1 MSSVTGSIPRL
12 RRNRPA
18 PQDGSPRNGLRIA
31 VVFGLLAL
39 VVWGLLSVSVVP
51 LALEIR
57 EGEVNQTNI
66 RSPRKLTY
74 TSQVRTKA
82 ERERAASA
90 VQEVVEIDPARVQ
103 RQRAGLNSLLQDIAA
118 ARNSPGST
126 PDQRKSQLARLGQPA
141 LEEPS
146 ITWLAALD
154 DSRWYMVSS
163 EAQRLLWDALKDK
176 LPEWR
181 VPEVVRELPLRSS
194 DQLTENERS
203 LAVDLAS
210 RFVAGNL
217 VPNRETTA
225 RLRKEAEEAVA
236 PVQVTVEKG
245 ETVLR
250 EGQVVSAADLEK
262 LDLLGLRNPTTDWR
276 QVGAAAAFAILT
288 MSMLA
293 AYIAAFQPNL
303 ATRDRGLGLI
313 ALLVIVTVLTA
324 KVVLPTR
331 PLLIYAFPLPA
342 VAMLIATLIDGRLAI
357 VVGALLGVLVGFV
370 AGSSLEAAT
379 LALVTGVVA
388 AGAVWRRE
396 RLQAYFVAGLMVAL
410 AQMAV
415 VVAFQLAQ
423 RGEDLQQLLMIAAF
437 CVVNGLVSAMLAV
450 GATYVLGRMFGITT
464 TMQLLELANPT
475 QPLLRRLL
483 MEAPGTYHHSIM
495 VGNLGE
501 RAAEEVGAD
510 PLLVRVGAYYH
521 DIGKLKR
528 PYFFVENQAGGENVH
543 ETLEPEVSADIVRA
557 HVRDGVELCEQYGVP
572 PTVRAL
578 IPAASRNPAG
588 ELLLRSSGGRVPR
601 GRPVRAR
608 SSPIP
613 LSRST
618 APEQGGC
625 DPDAG
630 RLGRGG
636 GPGQPRSLSRGD
648 HGAGGEARDGPRR
661 RGAARRL
668 RLDTP
673 GRSAHQGCL
682 QGDPRRHVPSAD
694 RVSRAF
700 AGPDRCVGHRRRVCR
715 RRGRRSLGRALP

>member
-1 MSSVTGSIPRL
+1 MSPVSGSLPRI
-12 RRNRPA
+12 RRSRSGR
-18 PQDGSPRNGLRIA
+18 QSGLSRSRWRI
-31 VVFGLLAL
+31 VIVFALLSL

-51 LALEIR
+51 LALDVR
-57 EGEVNQTNI
+57 EGEVSQTNV

-74 TSQVRTKA
+74 TSQVRTKL

-90 VQEVVEIDPARVQ
+90 VPEVVEIDAAIVQ
-103 RQRAGLNSLLQDIAA
+103 RQRAGLNALLQDISA
-118 ARNSPGST
+118 ARNAPGST
-126 PDQRKSQLARLGQPA
+126 PDQRKSQVARLGQPP

-146 ITWLAALD
+146 ITWLASLD

-163 EAQRLLWDALKDK
+163 EAQRLLWDTLKDK
-176 LPEWR
+176 LPDAR
-181 VPEVVRELPLRSS
+181 VPEVVRELPLRAS
-194 DQLTENERS
+194 DQLNENERS

-217 VPNRETTA
+217 VPNRETTT

-250 EGQVVSAADLEK
+250 EGQVVSAADIEK

-293 AYIAAFQPNL
+293 AYLGAFQPGL
-303 ATRDRGLGLI
+303 ATRDRGLGLV
-313 ALLVIVTVLTA
+313 ALLIIVTVLGA
-324 KVVLPTR
+324 KLLLPTR

-370 AGSSLEAAT
+370 TGTSLEAAT
-379 LALVTGVVA
+379 LALVTSVVA
-388 AGAVWRRE
+388 AGAVWKRE
-396 RLQAYFVAGLMVAL
+396 RLQVFFVAGLLASL

-423 RGEDLQQLLMIAAF
+423 RGEDLQQLLLIAAF
-437 CVVNGLVSAMLAV
+437 CLLNGLISAMVAV
-450 GATYVLGRMFGITT
+450 GATYVLGRIFGITT

-572 PTVRAL
+572 PAVRAL
-578 IPAASRNPAG
+578 IPQHHGTRLVSFFYDQAVDAASDTGQTTPDPARFKYPG
-588 ELLLRSSGGRVPR
+588 PRPQSKEGAILMLADSVEAAARASRDHSADAISALVEKLVMGRVAEGQLDDCDLTLRDVQRIKDAFRAILVGMYHPR
-601 GRPVRAR
+601 IEYPERPAV
-608 SSPIP
+608 
-613 LSRST
+613 
-618 APEQGGC
+618 
-625 DPDAG
+625 
-630 RLGRGG
+630 
-636 GPGQPRSLSRGD
+636 
-648 HGAGGEARDGPRR
+648 
-661 RGAARRL
+661 AARL
-668 RLDTP
+668 PAP
-673 GRSAHQGCL
+673 GDLPAAA
-682 QGDPRRHVPSAD
+682 AD
-694 RVSRAF
+694 VVR
-700 AGPDRCVGHRRRVCR
+700 
-715 RRGRRSLGRALP
+715 

>member
-1 MSSVTGSIPRL
+1 MSSVTGSMPRF
-12 RRNRPA
+12 RRSRPA
-18 PQDGSPRNGLRIA
+18 RRSESPRHAWRII
-31 VVFGLLAL
+31 VVFSLLAL

-51 LALEIR
+51 LALEVR
-57 EGEVNQTNI
+57 EGEVSQTNV

-82 ERERAASA
+82 ERERAANT
-90 VQEVVEIDPARVQ
+90 VQEVVEIDPSTVQ
-103 RQRAGLNSLLQDIAA
+103 RQRAGLNSLLQDISA
-118 ARNSPGST
+118 ARNAPGSS
-126 PDQRKSQLARLGQPA
+126 PDQRKSQLARLGNPP
-141 LEEPS
+141 LEAPS
-146 ITWLAALD
+146 ISWLASLD

-181 VPEVVRELPLRSS
+181 VPEVVRELPLRTS

-203 LAVDLAS
+203 LAVDVAS

-217 VPNRETTA
+217 VPNRETTV

-288 MSMLA
+288 MSMLG
-293 AYIAAFQPNL
+293 AYIGAFVPNL
-303 ATRDRGLGLI
+303 ATRDRAIGLV
-313 ALLVIVTVLTA
+313 ALLVIVTVLAA

-357 VVGALLGVLVGFV
+357 VVSALLGVLVGFV
-370 AGSSLEAAT
+370 TGGSFEAAT
-379 LALVTGVVA
+379 LALVTSVVA

-396 RLQAYFVAGLMVAL
+396 RLHVYFVAGLLVAL

-423 RGEDLQQLLMIAAF
+423 RGEDLQQLLTIAAF
-437 CVVNGLVSAMLAV
+437 CVVNGLLSAMLAV
-450 GATYVLGRMFGITT
+450 GATYVLGRIFGITT

-521 DIGKLKR
+521 DIGKLRR

-572 PTVRAL
+572 PAVRAL
-578 IPAASRNPAG
+578 IPQHHGTRLVSFFYDQAVDAAGQTGQTPPDPSRFRYPGPRPQSKEGAILMLADSVEAAARASRDHSA
-588 ELLLRSSGGRVPR
+588 ESITTLVEKLVMGRVAEGQLDDCDLTLRDVQRIKDAFRAILIGMYHPR
-601 GRPVRAR
+601 IEYPERASAPVSVVA
-608 SSPIP
+608 
-613 LSRST
+613 
-618 APEQGGC
+618 
-625 DPDAG
+625 
-630 RLGRGG
+630 
-636 GPGQPRSLSRGD
+636 
-648 HGAGGEARDGPRR
+648 
-661 RGAARRL
+661 
-668 RLDTP
+668 
-673 GRSAHQGCL
+673 
-682 QGDPRRHVPSAD
+682 SAD
-694 RVSRAF
+694 
-700 AGPDRCVGHRRRVCR
+700 
-715 RRGRRSLGRALP
+715 LPAAAVDVVR

>member
-1 MSSVTGSIPRL
+1 MSSVTSSMPRL

-31 VVFGLLAL
+31 VVFGLVAL

-51 LALEIR
+51 LAPEIR

-126 PDQRKSQLARLGQPA
+126 PDQRKSHLARLGQPA

-288 MSMLA
+288 MAMLA

-396 RLQAYFVAGLMVAL
+396 RLHAYFVAGLMVAL

-450 GATYVLGRMFGITT
+450 GATYVLGRIFGITT

-578 IPAASRNPAG
+578 IPQHHGTRLVSFFYDQAVDASRETGQSTPDPARFRYPG
-588 ELLLRSSGGRVPR
+588 PRPQSKEGAILMLADSVEAAARASRDHSAEAITTLVEKLVMGRVAEGQLDDCDLTLRDVQRIKDAFRAILVGMYHPR
-601 GRPVRAR
+601 IEYPERSPAQIGASATADVSAAAVDVVR
-608 SSPIP
+608 
-613 LSRST
+613 
-618 APEQGGC
+618 
-625 DPDAG
+625 
-630 RLGRGG
+630 
-636 GPGQPRSLSRGD
+636 
-648 HGAGGEARDGPRR
+648 
-661 RGAARRL
+661 
-668 RLDTP
+668 
-673 GRSAHQGCL
+673 
-682 QGDPRRHVPSAD
+682 
-694 RVSRAF
+694 
-700 AGPDRCVGHRRRVCR
+700 
-715 RRGRRSLGRALP
+715 

>member
-1 MSSVTGSIPRL
+1 MSSVTGSLPRL
-12 RRNRPA
+12 RRGRP
-18 PQDGSPRNGLRIA
+18 SPRNESHRYAWRI
-31 VVFGLLAL
+31 VIVFGLLA
-39 VVWGLLSVSVVP
+39 VVVCGLLSVSVVP
-51 LALEIR
+51 LALEVR
-57 EGEVNQTNI
+57 EGEVSQTNV

-82 ERERAASA
+82 ERERAANA
-90 VQEVVEIDPARVQ
+90 VQEVVEIDPSMVQ
-103 RQRAGLNSLLQDIAA
+103 RQRAGLNALLQGVSA
-118 ARNSPGST
+118 ARNAPGST
-126 PDQRKSQLARLGQPA
+126 PDQRKSQLARLGQPP

-181 VPEVVRELPLRSS
+181 VPEVVRELPLRVSS
-194 DQLTENERS
+194 DQLSENERS

-217 VPNRETTA
+217 VPNRETTT

-236 PVQVTVEKG
+236 PVQITVEKG

-250 EGQVVSAADLEK
+250 EGQVVSAADIEK

-276 QVGAAAAFAILT
+276 QVGAAAAFSILT

-293 AYIAAFQPNL
+293 AYIGAFQPSL

-313 ALLVIVTVLTA
+313 ALLVIITVLTA

-331 PLLIYAFPLPA
+331 PLLVYAFPLPA

-357 VVGALLGVLVGFV
+357 VVGALLGVLIGFIT
-370 AGSSLEAAT
+370 GSSFESAT

-396 RLQAYFVAGLMVAL
+396 RLQVYFVAGLLVAL

-423 RGEDLQQLLMIAAF
+423 RGEDLQTLLMIAAF
-437 CVVNGLVSAMLAV
+437 CIVNGLVSAMLAV
-450 GATYVLGRMFGITT
+450 GATYVLGRIFGITT

-521 DIGKLKR
+521 DIGKLRR

-572 PTVRAL
+572 PAVRAL
-578 IPAASRNPAG
+578 IPQHHGTRLVSFFYDQAIDAAGATGQVAPDPGRFRYPGPRPQSKEGAILMLADSVEAAARASRDHSA
-588 ELLLRSSGGRVPR
+588 EAITVLVEKLVMGRVAEGQLDDCDLTLRDVQRIKDAFRAILIGMYHPR
-601 GRPVRAR
+601 IEYPERAPVQVSLTPPADVPAAAIDVAR
-608 SSPIP
+608 
-613 LSRST
+613 
-618 APEQGGC
+618 
-625 DPDAG
+625 
-630 RLGRGG
+630 
-636 GPGQPRSLSRGD
+636 
-648 HGAGGEARDGPRR
+648 
-661 RGAARRL
+661 
-668 RLDTP
+668 
-673 GRSAHQGCL
+673 
-682 QGDPRRHVPSAD
+682 
-694 RVSRAF
+694 
-700 AGPDRCVGHRRRVCR
+700 
-715 RRGRRSLGRALP
+715 

>member
-1 MSSVTGSIPRL
+1 MSPVSGSLPRL
-12 RRNRPA
+12 RRSRSGRRSEA
-18 PQDGSPRNGLRIA
+18 SRSRWRI
-31 VVFGLLAL
+31 VIVFSLLTL

-51 LALEIR
+51 LALDVR
-57 EGEVNQTNI
+57 EGEVSQTNV

-74 TSQVRTKA
+74 TSQVRTKI
-82 ERERAASA
+82 ERERAANA
-90 VQEVVEIDPARVQ
+90 VPEVVEIDAAIVQ
-103 RQRAGLNSLLQDIAA
+103 KQRAGLNSLLQDISA
-118 ARNSPGST
+118 ARNAPGST
-126 PDQRKSQLARLGQPA
+126 PDQRKSQLARLGQPP
-141 LEEPS
+141 LEAPS
-146 ITWLAALD
+146 ITWIAALD

-163 EAQRLLWDALKDK
+163 EAQRLLWDTLKDK
-176 LPEWR
+176 LPDSR
-181 VPEVVRELPLRSS
+181 VPEVLRELPLRAS
-194 DQLTENERS
+194 DQLAENERS

-217 VPNRETTA
+217 VPNRETTT

-250 EGQVVSAADLEK
+250 EGQVVSAADIEK

-293 AYIAAFQPNL
+293 AFIGAFQPGL
-303 ATRDRGLGLI
+303 ATRDRGLGLV
-313 ALLVIVTVLTA
+313 ALLIIVTVLGA
-324 KVVLPTR
+324 KLLLPTR

-370 AGSSLEAAT
+370 TGTSLEAAT
-379 LALVTGVVA
+379 LALVTSIVA
-388 AGAVWRRE
+388 AGAVWKRE
-396 RLQAYFVAGLMVAL
+396 RLQVFFVAGLLASL

-423 RGEDLQQLLMIAAF
+423 RGEDLQQLLLIAAF
-437 CVVNGLVSAMLAV
+437 CVINGLVSAMLAV

-510 PLLVRVGAYYH
+510 PLLVRDGAYYH

-572 PTVRAL
+572 PAVRAL
-578 IPAASRNPAG
+578 IPQHHGTRLVSFFYDQAVDAASETGQATPDPARFKYPG
-588 ELLLRSSGGRVPR
+588 PRPQSKEGAILMLADSVEAAARASRDHSADAIAALVEKLVMGRVAEGQLDDCDLTLRDVQRIKDAFRAILVGMYHPR
-601 GRPVRAR
+601 IEYPERPAVPASLPAPSDLPAAVDVAR
-608 SSPIP
+608 
-613 LSRST
+613 
-618 APEQGGC
+618 
-625 DPDAG
+625 
-630 RLGRGG
+630 
-636 GPGQPRSLSRGD
+636 
-648 HGAGGEARDGPRR
+648 
-661 RGAARRL
+661 
-668 RLDTP
+668 
-673 GRSAHQGCL
+673 
-682 QGDPRRHVPSAD
+682 
-694 RVSRAF
+694 
-700 AGPDRCVGHRRRVCR
+700 
-715 RRGRRSLGRALP
+715 

>member
-1 MSSVTGSIPRL
+1 
-12 RRNRPA
+12 
-18 PQDGSPRNGLRIA
+18 

-39 VVWGLLSVSVVP
+39 VVWGLLSVSVIP
-51 LALEIR
+51 LAIEIR
-57 EGEVNQTNI
+57 EGDVSQTNI

-90 VQEVVEIDPARVQ
+90 VQEVVEIDPSAVQ
-103 RQRAGLNSLLQDIAA
+103 RQRAGLNSLLQGVSA
-118 ARNSPGST
+118 ARNLPGLSI
-126 PDQRKSQLARLGQPA
+126 DQRKTQLARLGQPP

-146 ITWLAALD
+146 ISWLAALD
-154 DSRWYMVSS
+154 DARWYMVSS
-163 EAQRLLWDALKDK
+163 EAQRLLWDTLKDR
-176 LPEWR
+176 LPDSR
-181 VPEVVRELPLRSS
+181 VPEVVRELPLRTS
-194 DQLTENERS
+194 DQLSENERS

-217 VPNRETTA
+217 VPNKETTA

-250 EGQVVSAADLEK
+250 EGQVVTAADLEM

-293 AYIAAFQPNL
+293 AYISAFHPDI
-303 ATRDRGLGLI
+303 ASRDRGLGLI
-313 ALLVIVTVLTA
+313 ALLVIITVMAA
-324 KVVLPTR
+324 KVVLPSR

-370 AGSSLEAAT
+370 TGSSLEAAT
-379 LALVTGVVA
+379 LALVTSLVA
-388 AGAVWRRE
+388 AGAVSKRE
-396 RLQAYFVAGLMVAL
+396 RLGVFFVAGLLVAL
-410 AQMAV
+410 SQMAV
-415 VVAFQLAQ
+415 VVAFQLSQ
-423 RGEDLQQLLMIAAF
+423 RGEDVQTLLMIAAF

-521 DIGKLKR
+521 DIGKLRR

-572 PTVRAL
+572 PAVRAL
-578 IPAASRNPAG
+578 IPQHHGTRLVSFFYDQAIDAAAATGQVTPDPNRFKYPGPRPQSKEGAILMLADSVEAAARASRDHSA
-588 ELLLRSSGGRVPR
+588 EAITALVEKLVMGRVAEGQLDDCDLTLRDVQRIKDAFRAILVGMYHPR
-601 GRPVRAR
+601 IEYPERVPVQ
-608 SSPIP
+608 
-613 LSRST
+613 T
-618 APEQGGC
+618 
-625 DPDAG
+625 
-630 RLGRGG
+630 
-636 GPGQPRSLSRGD
+636 
-648 HGAGGEARDGPRR
+648 
-661 RGAARRL
+661 
-668 RLDTP
+668 
-673 GRSAHQGCL
+673 
-682 QGDPRRHVPSAD
+682 
-694 RVSRAF
+694 VSRAPAELPAPAE
-700 AGPDRCVGHRRRVCR
+700 AGR
-715 RRGRRSLGRALP
+715 

>member
-1 MSSVTGSIPRL
+1 MPRL
-12 RRNRPA
+12 RRSRPA
-18 PQDGSPRNGLRIA
+18 PRHAANRPLWRLV
-31 VVFGLLAL
+31 VVFGLLAI
-39 VVWGLLSVSVVP
+39 VVCGLLSVSVVP
-51 LALEIR
+51 LALDVR
-57 EGEVNQTNI
+57 EGEVSQTNV

-74 TSQVRTKA
+74 TSQVRTKT
-82 ERERAASA
+82 ERERAANA
-90 VQEVVEIDPARVQ
+90 VQEVVEIDPAMVQ
-103 RQRAGLNSLLQDIAA
+103 RQRAGLNALLQGISA
-118 ARNSPGST
+118 ARSLPGAT
-126 PDQRKSQLARLGQPA
+126 PDQRKSQIARLGQPP

-154 DSRWYMVSS
+154 DSRWYLVSS
-163 EAQRLLWDALKDK
+163 ETQRLLWDALKDK

-181 VPEVVRELPLRSS
+181 VPEVVRELPLRVS
-194 DQLTENERS
+194 DQLTQNERS

-210 RFVAGNL
+210 RYVAGNL
-217 VPNRETTA
+217 VPNRETTT

-276 QVGAAAAFAILT
+276 QVGAAAAFSILT

-293 AYIAAFQPNL
+293 AYIAAFQPDL

-313 ALLVIVTVLTA
+313 GLLVIVAVLSA

-370 AGSSLEAAT
+370 AGSSFEAAT

-396 RLQAYFVAGLMVAL
+396 RLQVYFVAGLMVAL

-423 RGEDLQQLLMIAAF
+423 RGEDLQTLLMIAAF
-437 CVVNGLVSAMLAV
+437 SVVNGLVSAMLAV
-450 GATYVLGRMFGITT
+450 GATYVLGRIFGITT

-557 HVRDGVELCEQYGVP
+557 HVKDGVELCEQYGVP

-578 IPAASRNPAG
+578 IPQHHGTRLVSFFYDQAVDAAGATGQSAPEPARFRYPG
-588 ELLLRSSGGRVPR
+588 PRPQSKEGAILMLADSVEAAARASNDHSAEAITALVEKLVMGRVAEGQLDDCDLTLRDVQRIKDAFRAILVGMYHPR
-601 GRPVRAR
+601 IEYPERAVAPASLAAPADVPAAAVDVVR
-608 SSPIP
+608 
-613 LSRST
+613 
-618 APEQGGC
+618 
-625 DPDAG
+625 
-630 RLGRGG
+630 
-636 GPGQPRSLSRGD
+636 
-648 HGAGGEARDGPRR
+648 
-661 RGAARRL
+661 
-668 RLDTP
+668 
-673 GRSAHQGCL
+673 
-682 QGDPRRHVPSAD
+682 
-694 RVSRAF
+694 
-700 AGPDRCVGHRRRVCR
+700 
-715 RRGRRSLGRALP
+715 

>member
-1 MSSVTGSIPRL
+1 MSKVSSPTTTSRKGRARPRTE
-12 RRNRPA
+12 
-18 PQDGSPRNGLRIA
+18 SPRKALRIA
-31 VVFGLLAL
+31 VVFGLLSL
-39 VVWGLLSVSVVP
+39 VVWGVLSVSVIP
-51 LALEIR
+51 LAIEVR
-57 EGEVNQTNI
+57 EGEVNQRPI
-66 RSPRKLTY
+66 FSPRKLTY

-82 ERERAASA
+82 EREKAAEG
-90 VQEVVEIDPARVQ
+90 VQEVVEIDPAMVQ
-103 RQRAGLNSLLQDIAA
+103 RQRAGLNALLQNISA
-118 ARNSPGST
+118 ARNAPGQT
-126 PDQRKSQLARLGQPA
+126 IDQRKSQLARLGQPS

-146 ITWLAALD
+146 ITALAALD
-154 DSRWYMVSS
+154 DTRWYGVSS

-181 VPEVVRELPLRSS
+181 VPEVVRELPLRVS
-194 DQLTENERS
+194 DQLTESERA

-217 VPNRETTA
+217 VPNKEATA

-236 PVQVTVEKG
+236 PVQVTVEKD

-250 EGQVVSAADLEK
+250 EGQVVTAADIEK

-276 QVGAAAAFAILT
+276 QVGAAAAFAFLT

-293 AYIAAFQPNL
+293 AYVAAFHSNL
-303 ATRDRGLGLI
+303 ATHERGLGLI

-324 KVVLPTR
+324 KFMLPSR
-331 PLLIYAFPLPA
+331 PLLIYLFPLPA
-342 VAMLIATLIDGRLAI
+342 VVMLIATLIDGRLAI
-357 VVGALLGVLVGFV
+357 VLGALLGVLVGFV
-370 AGSSLEAAT
+370 NGSSLEAAT
-379 LALVTGVVA
+379 LALVSSVVA
-388 AGAVWRRE
+388 GGIVWRRE
-396 RLQAYFVAGLMVAL
+396 RLHVFFVAGLLVGL

-423 RGEDLQQLLMIAAF
+423 RGEDVRTLATIAAF
-437 CVVNGLVSAMLAV
+437 CIVNGLLSAMLAV

-521 DIGKLKR
+521 DIGKLRR

-572 PTVRAL
+572 PAVRSL
-578 IPAASRNPAG
+578 IPQHHGTRLVSFFYDQAVDAASSTGQHPPDPKRFTYPGPRPQSKEGAILMMADSV
-588 ELLLRSSGGRVPR
+588 EAAARASRDHSAEAITALVEKLVMGRVAEGQLDDCDLTLRDVQRIKDAFRAILIGMYHPR
-601 GRPVRAR
+601 IEYPEK
-608 SSPIP
+608 
-613 LSRST
+613 
-618 APEQGGC
+618 APA
-625 DPDAG
+625 PA
-630 RLGRGG
+630 
-636 GPGQPRSLSRGD
+636 
-648 HGAGGEARDGPRR
+648 
-661 RGAARRL
+661 
-668 RLDTP
+668 
-673 GRSAHQGCL
+673 
-682 QGDPRRHVPSAD
+682 
-694 RVSRAF
+694 
-700 AGPDRCVGHRRRVCR
+700 
-715 RRGRRSLGRALP
+715 ALPVPAEL

>member
-1 MSSVTGSIPRL
+1 MSSVTGSMPRL
-12 RRNRPA
+12 RRARPR
-18 PQDGSPRNGLRIA
+18 PRNDAPRSTWRILA
-31 VVFGLLAL
+31 VFGLLAL
-39 VVWGLLSVSVVP
+39 VVWGLMSVSVVP
-51 LALEIR
+51 LTLDVR
-57 EGEVNQTNI
+57 EGEVSQSNI

-82 ERERAASA
+82 ERERAANA
-90 VQEVVEIDPARVQ
+90 VQEVVEIDPSAVQ
-103 RQRAGLNSLLQDIAA
+103 RQRAGLNTLLQGISA
-118 ARNSPGST
+118 ARNGPGLT
-126 PDQRKSQLARLGQPA
+126 VDQRKSQLARLGQPP

-146 ITWLAALD
+146 ITGLATLD
-154 DSRWYMVSS
+154 DARWYLVSS
-163 EAQRLLWDALKDK
+163 EAQRLLWDTLKDK

-181 VPEVVRELPLRSS
+181 VPEVVRELPLRAS
-194 DQLTENERS
+194 DQLTENERA

-217 VPNRETTA
+217 VPNRDATA
-225 RLRKEAEEAVA
+225 RLRKEAEESVA

-250 EGQVVSAADLEK
+250 EGQVVTAADLEK
-262 LDLLGLRNPTTDWR
+262 LDLLGLRNPIADWR
-276 QVGAAAAFAILT
+276 QVGAAAAFAFLT

-293 AYIAAFQPNL
+293 AYIAAFEPGL

-313 ALLVIVTVLTA
+313 ALLVIVTVLAA

-342 VAMLIATLIDGRLAI
+342 VAMLVATLVDGRLAI
-357 VVGALLGVLVGFV
+357 VVGGLLGVLVAFV
-370 AGSSLEAAT
+370 TGSSFEAAT

-396 RLQAYFVAGLMVAL
+396 RLQVFFVAGLMVAL
-410 AQMAV
+410 AEMAV

-423 RGEDLQQLLMIAAF
+423 RGEDVQTLLMIAAF

-521 DIGKLKR
+521 DIGKLRR

-572 PTVRAL
+572 PSVREL
-578 IPAASRNPAG
+578 IPQHHGTRLVSFFYDQAVDAAAETGQPPPDSQRFRYPGPRPQTKEGAILMLADSVEAAARASRDHSAEAITVLVEKLVMGRVAEGQLDDCDLTLRDVQRIKDAFRAILIGMYHPRIEYPERSPVAIGAPRPAELPAPVG
-588 ELLLRSSGGRVPR
+588 EL
-601 GRPVRAR
+601 
-608 SSPIP
+608 
-613 LSRST
+613 SR
-618 APEQGGC
+618 
-625 DPDAG
+625 
-630 RLGRGG
+630 
-636 GPGQPRSLSRGD
+636 
-648 HGAGGEARDGPRR
+648 
-661 RGAARRL
+661 
-668 RLDTP
+668 
-673 GRSAHQGCL
+673 
-682 QGDPRRHVPSAD
+682 
-694 RVSRAF
+694 
-700 AGPDRCVGHRRRVCR
+700 
-715 RRGRRSLGRALP
+715 

>member
-1 MSSVTGSIPRL
+1 MSSVTGSLPRL
-12 RRNRPA
+12 RRSRPT
-18 PQDGSPRNGLRIA
+18 PGNESPRHAWRII

-39 VVWGLLSVSVVP
+39 VIWGLLSVSVVP
-51 LALEIR
+51 LALEVR
-57 EGEVNQTNI
+57 EGEVYQANSPI
-66 RSPRKLTY
+66 FSPRKLTY

-90 VQEVVEIDPARVQ
+90 VQEVVEIDPAAVQ
-103 RQRAGLNSLLQDIAA
+103 RQRAGLNSLLQDISA
-118 ARNSPGST
+118 ARNIPAAT
-126 PDQRKSQLARLGQPA
+126 PDQKKSQLARLGNPP
-141 LEEPS
+141 LEAPS
-146 ITWLAALD
+146 ISWLAALD

-217 VPNRETTA
+217 VPNKETTA
-225 RLRKEAEEAVA
+225 RLRKDAEEAVA

-250 EGQVVSAADLEK
+250 QGQVVTAADLEK

-276 QVGAAAAFAILT
+276 QVGAAAAFSILT
-288 MSMLA
+288 MSMLG
-293 AYIAAFQPNL
+293 AYIGAFLPNL

-370 AGSSLEAAT
+370 TGGSFEAAT
-379 LALVTGVVA
+379 LALVSGVVA

-396 RLQAYFVAGLMVAL
+396 RLQVFFVAGLMVAL

-423 RGEDLQQLLMIAAF
+423 RGEDLQQLLTIAAF

-450 GATYVLGRMFGITT
+450 GATYVLGRIFGITT

-578 IPAASRNPAG
+578 IPQHHGTRLVSFFYDQAVDAASETGQPTPDPGRFRYPGPRPQSKEGAILMLADSV
-588 ELLLRSSGGRVPR
+588 EAAARASRDHSAEAITALVEKLVMGRVAEGQLDDCDLTLRDVQRIKDAFRAILVGMYHPR
-601 GRPVRAR
+601 IEYPERAPATAAIVAPSDVPAAAVDVVR
-608 SSPIP
+608 
-613 LSRST
+613 
-618 APEQGGC
+618 
-625 DPDAG
+625 
-630 RLGRGG
+630 
-636 GPGQPRSLSRGD
+636 
-648 HGAGGEARDGPRR
+648 
-661 RGAARRL
+661 
-668 RLDTP
+668 
-673 GRSAHQGCL
+673 
-682 QGDPRRHVPSAD
+682 
-694 RVSRAF
+694 
-700 AGPDRCVGHRRRVCR
+700 
-715 RRGRRSLGRALP
+715 

>member
-1 MSSVTGSIPRL
+1 MRSVTGSLPRL
-12 RRNRPA
+12 RRSRPA
-18 PQDGSPRNGLRIA
+18 PRPESPRRAWRI
-31 VVFGLLAL
+31 VVIFGLLAL

-51 LALEIR
+51 LALEVR
-57 EGEVNQTNI
+57 EGEVSQTNV

-90 VQEVVEIDPARVQ
+90 VQEVVEIDPAMVQ
-103 RQRAGLNSLLQDIAA
+103 RQRAGLNSLLQDISA
-118 ARNSPGST
+118 ARNVPGST
-126 PDQRKSQLARLGQPA
+126 PDQRKSQLARLGQPP
-141 LEEPS
+141 LEAPS
-146 ITWLAALD
+146 ISYLAALD

-181 VPEVVRELPLRSS
+181 VPEVVRELPLRTS
-194 DQLTENERS
+194 DQLTENERA

-210 RFVAGNL
+210 RFVTGNL
-217 VPNRETTA
+217 VPNKETTA
-225 RLRKEAEEAVA
+225 RLRKDAEEAVA

-250 EGQVVSAADLEK
+250 EGQVVTVADIEK

-288 MSMLA
+288 MSMLG
-293 AYIAAFQPNL
+293 AYIGAFLPNL

-313 ALLVIVTVLTA
+313 ALLVIVTVLAA

-370 AGSSLEAAT
+370 TGSSFEAAT
-379 LALVTGVVA
+379 LALASGVVA

-396 RLQAYFVAGLMVAL
+396 RLQVYFVAGLLVAL

-423 RGEDLQQLLMIAAF
+423 RGEDVQQLLMIAAF

-450 GATYVLGRMFGITT
+450 GATYVLGRIFGITT

-578 IPAASRNPAG
+578 IPQHHGTRLVSFFYDQAVDAAHETGQLAPDPTRFRYPGPRPQSKEGAILMLADSVEAAARASRDHSA
-588 ELLLRSSGGRVPR
+588 EAITALVEKLVMGRVAEGQLDDCDLTLRDVQRIKDAFRAILIGMYHPR
-601 GRPVRAR
+601 IEYPERASAPV
-608 SSPIP
+608 
-613 LSRST
+613 
-618 APEQGGC
+618 
-625 DPDAG
+625 
-630 RLGRGG
+630 
-636 GPGQPRSLSRGD
+636 
-648 HGAGGEARDGPRR
+648 GA
-661 RGAARRL
+661 L
-668 RLDTP
+668 
-673 GRSAHQGCL
+673 
-682 QGDPRRHVPSAD
+682 PSAD
-694 RVSRAF
+694 VSAAAVDAAR
-700 AGPDRCVGHRRRVCR
+700 
-715 RRGRRSLGRALP
+715 

>member
-1 MSSVTGSIPRL
+1 MSPVSGSLPRL
-12 RRNRPA
+12 RRSRPGRQSEA
-18 PQDGSPRNGLRIA
+18 ARSRWRIL
-31 VVFGLLAL
+31 VVFTLLSL

-51 LALEIR
+51 LALDVR
-57 EGEVNQTNI
+57 EGEVSQTNV

-74 TSQVRTKA
+74 TSQVRTKI

-90 VQEVVEIDPARVQ
+90 VPEVVEIDASIVQ
-103 RQRAGLNSLLQDIAA
+103 KQRAGLNALLQDISA
-118 ARNSPGST
+118 ARNAPGST
-126 PDQRKSQLARLGQPA
+126 PDQRKSQLARLGQPP
-141 LEEPS
+141 LEAPS

-154 DSRWYMVSS
+154 DGRWYMVSS
-163 EAQRLLWDALKDK
+163 EAQRLLWDTLKDR
-176 LPEWR
+176 LPDSR
-181 VPEVVRELPLRSS
+181 VPEVVRELPLRAS

-203 LAVDLAS
+203 LAVDLSS

-217 VPNRETTA
+217 VPNRETTT

-293 AYIAAFQPNL
+293 AFIAAFQPGL
-303 ATRDRGLGLI
+303 ASRDRGLGLV
-313 ALLVIVTVLTA
+313 ALLIIVTVLGA
-324 KVVLPTR
+324 KLVLPTR

-370 AGSSLEAAT
+370 TGTSLEAAT
-379 LALVTGVVA
+379 LALVTSVVA

-396 RLQAYFVAGLMVAL
+396 RLQVFFVAGLLASL

-423 RGEDLQQLLMIAAF
+423 RGEDLQQLLLIAAF

-521 DIGKLKR
+521 DIGKLRR

-572 PTVRAL
+572 PAVRAL
-578 IPAASRNPAG
+578 IPQHHGTRLVSFFYDQAVDAASATGQPTPDPVRFKYPGPRPQSKEGAILMLADSVEAAARASRDHSADAIAALVEKLVMGRVAEGQLDDCDLTLRDVQRIKDAFRAILVGMYHPRIEYPERPAVPARLPAPG
-588 ELLLRSSGGRVPR
+588 ELPAAVDV
-601 GRPVRAR
+601 VR
-608 SSPIP
+608 
-613 LSRST
+613 
-618 APEQGGC
+618 
-625 DPDAG
+625 
-630 RLGRGG
+630 
-636 GPGQPRSLSRGD
+636 
-648 HGAGGEARDGPRR
+648 
-661 RGAARRL
+661 
-668 RLDTP
+668 
-673 GRSAHQGCL
+673 
-682 QGDPRRHVPSAD
+682 
-694 RVSRAF
+694 
-700 AGPDRCVGHRRRVCR
+700 
-715 RRGRRSLGRALP
+715 

>member
-1 MSSVTGSIPRL
+1 MSPVSGSLPRL
-12 RRNRPA
+12 RRSRSGRRSEA
-18 PQDGSPRNGLRIA
+18 SRSRWRI
-31 VVFGLLAL
+31 VIVFSLLTL

-51 LALEIR
+51 LALDVR
-57 EGEVNQTNI
+57 EGEVSQTNV

-74 TSQVRTKA
+74 TSQVRTKI
-82 ERERAASA
+82 ERERAANA
-90 VQEVVEIDPARVQ
+90 VPEVVEIDAAIVQ
-103 RQRAGLNSLLQDIAA
+103 KQRAGLNSLLQDISA
-118 ARNSPGST
+118 ARNAPGST
-126 PDQRKSQLARLGQPA
+126 PDQRKSQLARLGQPP
-141 LEEPS
+141 LEAPS
-146 ITWLAALD
+146 ITWIAALD

-163 EAQRLLWDALKDK
+163 EAQRLLWDTLKDK
-176 LPEWR
+176 LPDSR
-181 VPEVVRELPLRSS
+181 VPEVVRELPLRAS

-217 VPNRETTA
+217 VPNRETTT

-250 EGQVVSAADLEK
+250 EGQVVSAADIEK

-293 AYIAAFQPNL
+293 AFIGAFQPGL
-303 ATRDRGLGLI
+303 ATRDRGLGLV
-313 ALLVIVTVLTA
+313 ALLIIVTVLGA
-324 KVVLPTR
+324 KLLLPTR

-370 AGSSLEAAT
+370 TGTSLEAAT
-379 LALVTGVVA
+379 LALVTSIVA
-388 AGAVWRRE
+388 AGAVWKRE
-396 RLQAYFVAGLMVAL
+396 RLQVFFVAGLLASL

-423 RGEDLQQLLMIAAF
+423 RGEDLQQLLLIAAF
-437 CVVNGLVSAMLAV
+437 CVINGLVSAMLAV

-572 PTVRAL
+572 PAVRAL
-578 IPAASRNPAG
+578 IPQHHGTRLVSFFYDQAVDAASETGQATPDPARFKYPG
-588 ELLLRSSGGRVPR
+588 PRPQSKEGAILMLADSVEAAARASRDHSADAIAALVEKLVMGRVAEGQLDDCDLTLRDVQRIKDAFRAILVGMYHPR
-601 GRPVRAR
+601 IEYPERPAVPASLPAPSDLPAAVDVAR
-608 SSPIP
+608 
-613 LSRST
+613 
-618 APEQGGC
+618 
-625 DPDAG
+625 
-630 RLGRGG
+630 
-636 GPGQPRSLSRGD
+636 
-648 HGAGGEARDGPRR
+648 
-661 RGAARRL
+661 
-668 RLDTP
+668 
-673 GRSAHQGCL
+673 
-682 QGDPRRHVPSAD
+682 
-694 RVSRAF
+694 
-700 AGPDRCVGHRRRVCR
+700 
-715 RRGRRSLGRALP
+715 

>member
-1 MSSVTGSIPRL
+1 MSSVTGSLPRL
-12 RRNRPA
+12 RRSRPT
-18 PQDGSPRNGLRIA
+18 PGNESPRHAWRII

-51 LALEIR
+51 LALEVR
-57 EGEVNQTNI
+57 EGEVYQANSPI
-66 RSPRKLTY
+66 FSPRKLTY

-90 VQEVVEIDPARVQ
+90 VQEVVEIDPAAVQ
-103 RQRAGLNSLLQDIAA
+103 RQRAGLNSLLQDISA
-118 ARNSPGST
+118 ARNIPGAT
-126 PDQRKSQLARLGQPA
+126 PDQKKSQLARLGNPP
-141 LEEPS
+141 LEAPS
-146 ITWLAALD
+146 ISWLAALD

-217 VPNRETTA
+217 VPNKETTA
-225 RLRKEAEEAVA
+225 RLRKDAEEAVA

-250 EGQVVSAADLEK
+250 QGQVVTAADLEK

-276 QVGAAAAFAILT
+276 QVGAAAAFSILT
-288 MSMLA
+288 MSMLG
-293 AYIAAFQPNL
+293 AYIGAFLPNL

-370 AGSSLEAAT
+370 TGGSFEAAT
-379 LALVTGVVA
+379 LALVSGVVA

-396 RLQAYFVAGLMVAL
+396 RLQVFFVAGLMVAL

-423 RGEDLQQLLMIAAF
+423 RGEDLQQLLTIAAF

-450 GATYVLGRMFGITT
+450 GATYVLGRIFGITT

-578 IPAASRNPAG
+578 IPQHHGTRLVSFFYDQAVDAASETGQPTPDPGRFRYPGPRPQSKEGAILMLADSV
-588 ELLLRSSGGRVPR
+588 EAAARASRDHSAEAITALVEKLVMGRVAEGQLDDCDLTLRDVQRIKDAFRAILVGMYHPR
-601 GRPVRAR
+601 IEYPERAPATAAIVAPSDVPAAAVDVVR
-608 SSPIP
+608 
-613 LSRST
+613 
-618 APEQGGC
+618 
-625 DPDAG
+625 
-630 RLGRGG
+630 
-636 GPGQPRSLSRGD
+636 
-648 HGAGGEARDGPRR
+648 
-661 RGAARRL
+661 
-668 RLDTP
+668 
-673 GRSAHQGCL
+673 
-682 QGDPRRHVPSAD
+682 
-694 RVSRAF
+694 
-700 AGPDRCVGHRRRVCR
+700 
-715 RRGRRSLGRALP
+715 

>member
-1 MSSVTGSIPRL
+1 
-12 RRNRPA
+12 
-18 PQDGSPRNGLRIA
+18 
-31 VVFGLLAL
+31 
-39 VVWGLLSVSVVP
+39 
-51 LALEIR
+51 
-57 EGEVNQTNI
+57 
-66 RSPRKLTY
+66 
-74 TSQVRTKA
+74 
-82 ERERAASA
+82 
-90 VQEVVEIDPARVQ
+90 
-103 RQRAGLNSLLQDIAA
+103 
-118 ARNSPGST
+118 
-126 PDQRKSQLARLGQPA
+126 
-141 LEEPS
+141 
-146 ITWLAALD
+146 
-154 DSRWYMVSS
+154 
-163 EAQRLLWDALKDK
+163 
-176 LPEWR
+176 
-181 VPEVVRELPLRSS
+181 
-194 DQLTENERS
+194 LTENERS

-578 IPAASRNPAG
+578 IPQHHGTRLVSFFYDQAVDASRESGQSAPDPARFRYPG
-588 ELLLRSSGGRVPR
+588 PRPQSKEGAILMLADSVEAAARASRDHSAEAITALVEKLVMGRVAEGQLDDCDLTLRDVQRIKDAFRAILVGMYHPR
-601 GRPVRAR
+601 IEYPERSPAQIGASATADVSAAAVDIVR
-608 SSPIP
+608 
-613 LSRST
+613 
-618 APEQGGC
+618 
-625 DPDAG
+625 
-630 RLGRGG
+630 
-636 GPGQPRSLSRGD
+636 
-648 HGAGGEARDGPRR
+648 
-661 RGAARRL
+661 
-668 RLDTP
+668 
-673 GRSAHQGCL
+673 
-682 QGDPRRHVPSAD
+682 
-694 RVSRAF
+694 
-700 AGPDRCVGHRRRVCR
+700 
-715 RRGRRSLGRALP
+715 